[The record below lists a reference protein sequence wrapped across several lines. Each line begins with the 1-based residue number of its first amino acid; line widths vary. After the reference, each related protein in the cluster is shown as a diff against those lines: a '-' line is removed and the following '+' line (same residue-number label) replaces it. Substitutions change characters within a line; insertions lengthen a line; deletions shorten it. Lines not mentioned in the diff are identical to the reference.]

1 MNSAGSATKENE
13 KVIESISGKISNFKS
28 QFEELSQ
35 NLISSRFVKT
45 IVDIGTAFLK
55 LANTDLGQLAIKLG
69 ITVTAIGLFN
79 AGLNKLKKTSASIS
93 LVGLLTYIRVL
104 GTDAATST
112 FSVNALTASLA
123 KMAATKLVAMAEDPL
138 TWVVAG
144 TAAVYGLAKAF
155 NAVNVS
161 STEYY
166 NNAIKKYEESN
177 QKLDETKNKV
187 TEIETNIKEL
197 RSKGSLRTSIEEA
210 TLTKYKEQ
218 LKELQAQQTELEKQ
232 TKERKKQLEIAAKEQ
247 AQKKITGFKGTTV
260 GIEETK
266 GEISK
271 DAYSG
276 LLTTNK
282 DKGTQTFGYRTEK
295 ITNYKQA
302 LSLIKSINTELKQGN
317 LSEEEKNKKIQQQQS
332 LKKAL
337 IDYENQY
344 LEASKQENLSSKD
357 KNEYLKKYVEI
368 QKEVDPD
375 KWAKSVLTD
384 MFKNDD
390 IILATNNTKT
400 FNDAL
405 REMQSDGE
413 LTAEEITNL
422 REQFPEF
429 NKYLNENGMSTEQ
442 AAYYLKNYSEALQQ
456 TASDTI
462 SATDILTSYSSQLDG
477 LKSQYD
483 LLNAAID
490 EYNESGYI
498 TADTMSKL
506 IDNNLLEYLTL
517 ENGQMVANTSA
528 LQALAEQYKAEASQ
542 KLASAMA
549 SEMMDVA
556 NEKVCRT
563 VATTGGA
570 VANLGAEA
578 ITAGQNATE
587 GAKGFITFAAAAE
600 KARAAAQ
607 GGATGSAVAGLFSE
621 SQESE
626 ISAIEKKYA
635 AYWKQIEGSFQIKN
649 KATGTGAGTGK
660 GKKSGSSSKSEKAWW
675 EKELESIKDQYENN
689 DITIEQYI
697 NSLDN
702 LLGRVQ
708 QGTDAWEKINK
719 ELQKQKLQ
727 KVEDDYKRGTIS
739 LKEYIKQLQNLQK
752 AYKEGTD
759 GWLNLADKIKK
770 GLQDLLN
777 EQKSAYDKAHN
788 AANQI
793 IEDEIDK
800 INDQK
805 EATSDYYDKLIEEKQ
820 KANDESEREL
830 ELAKLQEALEK
841 AKKERT
847 KKVFV
852 EGLGWRWETDKSAID
867 EAQKD
872 LDDFMN
878 EQEIKDLEDA
888 KDKALAVFEEQLK
901 AWNKY
906 KESWSDVVN
915 DYENEQARLTLQQ
928 TLGADAEAKI
938 LQQRL
943 DVLEKFKNEYN
954 ATLSQIDALEKTS
967 STNTGALNNYYNNA
981 RSFAGG
987 VNNGVVDYTGYARV
1001 HGTSANPEYVLNNR
1015 QMRNLLRTFT
1025 SPRYNKVAMA
1035 GGGQVNNYNFG
1046 DLNLPNVSNAS
1057 QFITELKSI
1066 VNITKHQ

>member
-1 MNSAGSATKENE
+1 MSSAGSAVKENE

-35 NLISSRFVKT
+35 KLISSKFVKT

-79 AGLNKLKKTSASIS
+79 AGLNKLKRTSASIS

-123 KMAATKLVAMAEDPL
+123 KMAATKLVAMAENPL

-144 TAAVYGLAKAF
+144 SAAVYGLAKAF
-155 NAVNVS
+155 NAVNTS
-161 STEYY
+161 SKEYY
-166 NNAIKKYEESN
+166 ENTAKKYSKSKQELEDTTN
-177 QKLDETKNKV
+177 QIKDLEDK
-187 TEIETNIKEL
+187 IKEIG
-197 RSKGSLRTSIEEA
+197 SKSSVRTSTEEA
-210 TLTKYKEQ
+210 TLFQYEEQ
-218 LKELQAQQTELEKQ
+218 LRVLRIQQKELEKQ
-232 TKERKKQLEIAAKEQ
+232 TKERQKQLEIAAKEQ

-266 GEISK
+266 PEVSK

-282 DKGTQTFGYRTEK
+282 DKGAQTFGYKTVK
-295 ITNYKQA
+295 VTDYKQA
-302 LSLIKSINTELKQGN
+302 LSLIKSINEEIKQGN
-317 LSEEEKNKKIQQQQS
+317 LTEEERTKKIEQLNI
-332 LKKAL
+332 LKKSL
-337 IDYENQY
+337 LDYENQY
-344 LEASKQENLSSKD
+344 LEASKQENLSTED
-357 KNEYLKKYVEI
+357 KNEYLKKYLAL
-368 QKEVDPD
+368 QKEIEPD

-384 MFKNDD
+384 MFKDED
-390 IILATNNTKT
+390 IVKATNDTRDFVSVLRDMKT
-400 FNDAL
+400 
-405 REMQSDGE
+405 DGKI
-413 LTAEEITNL
+413 TTDEIENL
-422 REQFPEF
+422 KDQFPTF
-429 NKYLNENGMSTEQ
+429 NKYLEDNGMSAEQ
-442 AAYYLKNYSEALQQ
+442 AAYYLNEYYNEMQNVADQTRTSSVDFEELSKSLDTLLDNFDTLNDALLEQAEYGSISAETALDLIDKGYATALAFDEETGAITLNKDATMAMAKAKLAAAKVDIATKINETISSLEAEKKMCMEDANAWIARAKAKAADGTASEKELDLTKLAAYQEALDKVEKSINTLGTKQYA
-456 TASDTI
+456 TSGI
-462 SATDILTSYSSQLDG
+462 SKRSSG
-477 LKSQYD
+477 
-483 LLNAAID
+483 
-490 EYNESGYI
+490 
-498 TADTMSKL
+498 
-506 IDNNLLEYLTL
+506 
-517 ENGQMVANTSA
+517 
-528 LQALAEQYKAEASQ
+528 
-542 KLASAMA
+542 
-549 SEMMDVA
+549 
-556 NEKVCRT
+556 R
-563 VATTGGA
+563 
-570 VANLGAEA
+570 
-578 ITAGQNATE
+578 
-587 GAKGFITFAAAAE
+587 
-600 KARAAAQ
+600 
-607 GGATGSAVAGLFSE
+607 
-621 SQESE
+621 
-626 ISAIEKKYA
+626 
-635 AYWKQIEGSFQIKN
+635 
-649 KATGTGAGTGK
+649 
-660 GKKSGSSSKSEKAWW
+660 SGSSSKSEKKWW
-675 EKELESIKDQYENN
+675 EKELENIKSQYENN

-697 NSLDN
+697 NSLEN

-708 QGTDAWEKINK
+708 QGTDAWKKINK

-752 AYKEGTD
+752 AYREGTD

-788 AANQI
+788 AANKI

-841 AKKERT
+841 AKTERT
-847 KKVFV
+847 KRVFR
-852 EGLGWRWETDKSAID
+852 EGIGWQWETDKSAID

>member
-1 MNSAGSATKENE
+1 MNSAGSAVKENG
-13 KVIESISGKISNFKS
+13 KAVESITGKINTFKS
-28 QFEELSQ
+28 QFQELSQ
-35 NLISSRFVKT
+35 NVISSKFVKT
-45 IVDIGTAFLK
+45 IVDMGTALLK

-69 ITVTAIGLFN
+69 VTATAIGLFN
-79 AGLNKLKKTSASIS
+79 AGLDKLKKTSTSIN
-93 LVGLLTYIRVL
+93 LIGLLTYIRVL
-104 GTDAATST
+104 GTDAAIST
-112 FSVNALTASLA
+112 FSVNTLTASLA
-123 KMAATKLVAMAEDPL
+123 KMAAVKLVAMAENPL

-177 QKLDETKNKV
+177 QKLDETKNKI
-187 TEIETNIKEL
+187 TEIDANIKEL
-197 RSKGSLRTSIEEA
+197 RSKGNLRTSIEEA

-218 LKELQAQQTELEKQ
+218 LKELENQQKELEKQ

-317 LSEEEKNKKIQQQQS
+317 SSEEERNKKIQQQQS
-332 LKKAL
+332 LKKSL

-344 LEASKQENLSSKD
+344 LEASKQENLSAED
-357 KNEYLKKYVEI
+357 RNEYLRQYLAI

-384 MFKNDD
+384 MFKDED
-390 IILATNNTKT
+390 IVNATNDTKT
-400 FNDAL
+400 FNSAL
-405 REMQSDGE
+405 KEMQQDGK
-413 LTAEEITNL
+413 LTADEVKNL
-422 REQFPEF
+422 RDQFPEF
-429 NKYLNENGMSTEQ
+429 NEYLDENGMSTEQ
-442 AAYYLKNYSEALQQ
+442 AAYYLEKYNAQMQDVATQTQAAKVDVDAVGDSIDTLVSTMDGLNEALLEQAEYGSISAE
-456 TASDTI
+456 TALDLIDKGYATALSFNDETGAITLNRDAIIAMTNAKIAAAKVDIATKIDSTI
-462 SATDILTSYSSQLDG
+462 SALESEKKMCMENANAWIARAKAMAAEGVASDKELD
-477 LKSQYD
+477 
-483 LLNAAID
+483 
-490 EYNESGYI
+490 
-498 TADTMSKL
+498 
-506 IDNNLLEYLTL
+506 
-517 ENGQMVANTSA
+517 
-528 LQALAEQYKAEASQ
+528 LA
-542 KLASAMA
+542 KLAAYQEA
-549 SEMMDVA
+549 L
-556 NEKVCRT
+556 EKVEKS
-563 VATTGGA
+563 VDK
-570 VANLGAEA
+570 LG
-578 ITAGQNATE
+578 TKQ
-587 GAKGFITFAAAAE
+587 
-600 KARAAAQ
+600 
-607 GGATGSAVAGLFSE
+607 
-621 SQESE
+621 
-626 ISAIEKKYA
+626 YA
-635 AYWKQIEGSFQIKN
+635 S
-649 KATGTGAGTGK
+649 
-660 GKKSGSSSKSEKAWW
+660 SGVPKRSSSKSSSSKTEKKWW
-675 EKELESIKDQYENN
+675 EKELENIKDQYENN

-708 QGTDAWEKINK
+708 EGTEAWKKINK

-770 GLQDLLN
+770 GLQDLLS

-788 AANQI
+788 AANKI

-841 AKKERT
+841 AKTERT
-847 KKVFV
+847 KRVFR
-852 EGLGWRWETDKSAID
+852 EGIGWVYETDKSAID